1 MVCGLALLTRL
12 SDISL
17 FWFVSRSIIGR
28 CGADLRCV
36 EDWLLNSEAVLEER
50 ICVTMLSESSQNDE
64 KNVPFGWEK
73 CSG

>member
-1 MVCGLALLTRL
+1 
-12 SDISL
+12 
-17 FWFVSRSIIGR
+17 
-28 CGADLRCV
+28 LRCV